1 MSTLPSLDVIRAAF
15 LAANRIPGYVFI
27 DINGIP
33 CVQDLEWEATL
44 KDPFGRPRAAYG
56 AERFKSPRHQEWIS
70 YLRSLP
76 QKIIAAAR
84 AYDRGVCHT
93 DDPINSIVISGKWAN
108 AWPAEGAHETLFME
122 FAYSEFR
129 RTNTIT
135 VADIRQEVS
144 VRAEMEAALRDM
156 EAASRRLEAAR
167 ARQATAAGI

>member
-1 MSTLPSLDVIRAAF
+1 MSTLPSLDTIRAAF
-15 LAANRIPGYVFI
+15 LAAHPGYVFI
-27 DINGIP
+27 DLNGIS
-33 CVQDLEWEATL
+33 CVQDLVWEATL
-44 KDPFGRPRAAYG
+44 KDPFGRPRTAYS

-84 AYDRGVCHT
+84 DYDRGVCHT
-93 DDPINSIVISGKWAN
+93 GDPINSTVISGKWAN
-108 AWPAEGAHETLFME
+108 AWPAESAHETLFME

-156 EAASRRLEAAR
+156 AAATRRLEVAR
-167 ARQATAAGI
+167 ARQAATAAGI